1 MTSKPSQGVY
11 PILALLLAATLWGVI
26 WYPLRL
32 LQDAGLAG
40 IWSTL
45 IMYFSATLVG
55 AVIVFR
61 YLHEF
66 LRRPWLLLLIAL
78 ANGWANVAFI
88 LAVIDGNV
96 VRVLLLFY
104 LSPVWTVILGSLI
117 LGERLTRFSLITLVV
132 AMAGAMFMLWDPEI
146 GSLWPR
152 DTADWLAI
160 SAGLAFAF
168 SNVFVRMA
176 DDVRVRT
183 KTFATWVGVT
193 LTAGLLI
200 VMSES
205 SVPAVAGEI
214 LAWAV
219 LLGILFTVVMTL
231 AVQYGVTHMPVQ
243 RSAIIL
249 LFELVAG
256 AISAQLLTD
265 EVVLP
270 REWLGGALILMAA
283 YIAATRQ
290 TTGS

>member
-1 MTSKPSQGVY
+1 MTSKQSQGVY
-11 PILALLLAATLWGVI
+11 PVLSLLLAASLWGVI

-32 LQDAGLAG
+32 LQDAGLMG

-45 IMYFSATLVG
+45 IMYLSATLVG
-55 AVIVFR
+55 VVMVFR
-61 YLHEF
+61 HRHEF

-78 ANGWANVAFI
+78 ANGWTNVAFI

-117 LGERLTRFSLITLVV
+117 LGEQLTRISLITLLV

-152 DTADWLAI
+152 DSVDWLAI

-176 DDVRVRT
+176 DDIRVRT

-193 LTAGLLI
+193 LTACVLI
-200 VMSES
+200 VISES
-205 SVPAVAGEI
+205 PVPTVASEI
-214 LAWAV
+214 IVWAI

-231 AVQYGVTHMPVQ
+231 AVQYGVSHMPVQ

-256 AISAQLLTD
+256 AVSAQLLTN
-265 EVVLP
+265 EVVLL
-270 REWLGGALILMAA
+270 REWLGGALIITAA

>member
-11 PILALLLAATLWGVI
+11 PVLALLLAATLWGVI

-55 AVIVFR
+55 VVIVFR
-61 YLHEF
+61 HLHEF

-88 LAVIDGNV
+88 LAVIDGHV

-104 LSPVWTVILGSLI
+104 LSPVWTVILGSLV

-132 AMAGAMFMLWDPEI
+132 AMAGAAFMLWDPEI

-152 DTADWLAI
+152 DTTDWLAI

-176 DDVRVRT
+176 DDIRVRT
-183 KTFATWVGVT
+183 KTLATWVGVT

-200 VMSES
+200 VITASP
-205 SVPAVAGEI
+205 VPAVTGEV
-214 LAWAV
+214 LAWAI
-219 LLGILFTVVMTL
+219 LLGIVFTVVMTL

-256 AISAQLLTD
+256 AVSAQLLTD
-265 EVVLP
+265 ELVLP
-270 REWLGGALILMAA
+270 REWLGGVLIIMAA

-290 TTGS
+290 TTAP